1 MGSYDGG
8 AATAP
13 DRLSFVFPGL
23 LFSPTEKHGKYTGT
37 THCRTAVAA
46 FIFAGYE
53 YITILLAML
62 KIKSAKFK

>member
-23 LFSPTEKHGKYTGT
+23 LFSPTEKHGKYTGYYT
-37 THCRTAVAA
+37 LQNWRGSLH
-46 FIFAGYE
+46 FAGYV
-53 YITILLAML
+53 
-62 KIKSAKFK
+62 KNQKC